1 MPAESRCARPGAP
14 DKEGVKGEWMGTRQP
29 AQYGFVQKC
38 FIVLAVVAFAAAI
51 VALTQLFLMIFA
63 SIVVAVIVRAIAQI
77 FISLRVPE
85 GFSVTLAVILLLA
98 SLGGLG
104 WMFGGLVAAQFAGL
118 LERIPEAVDA
128 TQAQLD
134 GWGIDYDVRAAARD
148 VGDQLAGLSSRAG
161 TFAMSAGGIVT
172 NVVLG
177 LAGAVFFAAQ
187 PGLYRAGVLRL
198 IPESRTEVAETA
210 FNDSAKALALWLQAQ
225 ILSSLTVFA
234 LTFIGLKILGVPSA
248 LALAI
253 IAGLL
258 DFIPFIGPVVAGIP
272 AVLIAFSVNPSTALW
287 TIGLYLLIQQIQ
299 GNILQ
304 PLIQKRSVDLPPAV
318 LLFAVV
324 AAGTLFGIIG
334 VILSAPL
341 TVLGFVLVQRLYI
354 EQVLG
359 REAKTPGPGGLSSE
373 G

>member
-1 MPAESRCARPGAP
+1 MDG
-14 DKEGVKGEWMGTRQP
+14 GT
-29 AQYGFVQKC
+29 AQYSFVQRA
-38 FIVLAVVAFAAAI
+38 FIVLALVALAAA
-51 VALTQLFLMIFA
+51 VLALAELILMVFA
-63 SIVVAVIVRAIAQI
+63 SIVVAVIVRAMARVFIA
-77 FISLRVPE
+77 LRVPQ
-85 GFSVTLAVILLLA
+85 GLAVTFGVIALLA
-98 SLGGLG
+98 LLAGLG
-104 WMFGGLVAAQFAGL
+104 WVFGGLVGAQFAAL
-118 LERIPEAVDA
+118 VERIPEAIAA

-134 GWGIDYDVRAAARD
+134 RWEIDYDVEQASRD
-148 VGDQLAGLSSRAG
+148 VGAQLSGLTARAG
-161 TFAMSAGGIVT
+161 SFAMSAGGALT
-172 NVVLG
+172 NVILV

-187 PGLYRAGVLRL
+187 PGLYRAGLLRL
-198 IPESRTEVAETA
+198 IPASRKAVAETA
-210 FNDSAKALALWLQAQ
+210 FDDSAKALGLWLQAQ
-225 ILSSLTVFA
+225 ILSSLVVVL
-234 LTFIGLKILGVPSA
+234 LTYVGLQLLGVPSA

-272 AVLIAFSVNPSTALW
+272 AVLVAFSVSPGTALW

-324 AAGTLFGIIG
+324 AAGTLFGLIG

-359 REAKTPGPGGLSSE
+359 KEAKTPGPGGLE
-373 G
+373 AGD